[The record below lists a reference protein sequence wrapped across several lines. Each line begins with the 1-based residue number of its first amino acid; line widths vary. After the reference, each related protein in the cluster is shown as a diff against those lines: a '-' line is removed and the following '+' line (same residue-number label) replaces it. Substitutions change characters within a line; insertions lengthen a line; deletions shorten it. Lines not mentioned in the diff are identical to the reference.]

1 MIISFLGFSNRFFV
15 HRFCFLR
22 VSKNTW
28 ETIFTY
34 FFFDFSMR
42 FVKRITG
49 KGNCKPKLRRG
60 FDTIG
65 QKAGPSSQMLNW
77 CYLEISVVNIWC
89 QKNEI

>member
-1 MIISFLGFSNRFFV
+1 MIISFLGFSNRLFV

-42 FVKRITG
+42 YVKRITG
-49 KGNCKPKLRRG
+49 KGNYKPKLRRG

-77 CYLEISVVNIWC
+77 CYLDDMAENSFYR
-89 QKNEI
+89 KL